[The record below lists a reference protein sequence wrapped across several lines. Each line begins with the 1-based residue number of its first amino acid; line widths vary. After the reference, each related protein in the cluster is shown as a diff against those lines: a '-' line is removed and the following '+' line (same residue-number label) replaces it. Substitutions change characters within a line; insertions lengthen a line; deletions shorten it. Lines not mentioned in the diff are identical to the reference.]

1 MLPDSH
7 RASTGVPTA
16 DLLSEPGAGYSCS
29 RLLEISIR
37 ITSLLPAGGR
47 GRAGPQGQGP
57 V

>member
-7 RASTGVPTA
+7 RASTGAPTT

-37 ITSLLPAGGR
+37 ITSLLPARGR